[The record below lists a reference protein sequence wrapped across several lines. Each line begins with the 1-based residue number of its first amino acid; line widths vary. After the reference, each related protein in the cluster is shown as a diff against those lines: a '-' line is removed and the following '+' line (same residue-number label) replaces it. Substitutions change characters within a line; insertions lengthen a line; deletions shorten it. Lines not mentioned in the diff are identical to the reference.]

1 MIDRESRDALAQAL
15 RHYVA
20 GLITN
25 DDLDD
30 IVVTVLCDARSDRGV
45 VAVAEMAWTLYDDL
59 HKHRATGKHA
69 LDKEGRHE
77 VARWIA
83 FLYSDEE
90 YFWPEFSFIGVHF
103 SRGSIWFHGLL
114 IFALLC
120 ECLLI
125 NDLFPTGVF
134 MRGGLLLA
142 FGLCMWWWQGK
153 YQKYENRWQT
163 FQETGDF
170 SVWPFLCRE
179 DLGRILPYPRLLSG
193 RDVGQAGMT

>member
-1 MIDRESRDALAQAL
+1 MIDRVSRDALAQAL

-30 IVVTVLCDARSDRGV
+30 VITMRGPDRGV
-45 VAVAEMAWTLYDDL
+45 VAVSEMAWTLYDDMVE
-59 HKHRATGKHA
+59 HRATGEHA

-77 VARWIA
+77 IVRWIA
-83 FLYSDEE
+83 FLYSNEE
-90 YFWPEFSFIGVHF
+90 YSWPEFSFRETH
-103 SRGSIWFHGLL
+103 STRGEIWISGFL

-120 ECLLI
+120 ICLLE
-125 NDLFPTGVF
+125 NDLFPADVF
-134 MRGGLLLA
+134 MQGGLLLA

-153 YQKYENRWQT
+153 WQRKHQEYENRWQT

-170 SVWPFLCRE
+170 SVWPFLRRE
-179 DLGRILPYPRLLSG
+179 DLERILPYPRLLSG
-193 RDVGQAGMT
+193 RKVG